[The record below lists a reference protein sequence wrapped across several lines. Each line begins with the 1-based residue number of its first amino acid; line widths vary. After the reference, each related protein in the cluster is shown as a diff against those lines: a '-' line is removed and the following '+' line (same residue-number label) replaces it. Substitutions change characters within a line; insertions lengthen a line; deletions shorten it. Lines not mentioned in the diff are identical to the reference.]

1 MVLIRNRNKLI
12 RRSSGQL
19 LHDENHEPGASSNS
33 QKSSHNKK
41 ESQNNI
47 MIKVIISTA
56 EQDNPGFHNLDNV
69 TNNESIV
76 DRPITPT
83 TKLHAM
89 EAMESCREGT
99 DYRKPCLQTPA
110 IATTANTANRF
121 TDAQRGRTLCHHTL
135 IQPTPSQEFAHLAKL
150 RGHEIVRAFSSQMS
164 LQSLPEEGCNHE
176 ETILQLDLKH
186 MQSCDKDAGNA
197 PRKNSSL
204 SLQSLPEEGC
214 DHEEA
219 FVQLDL
225 KHMQS
230 CDKDAGNAPRK
241 NSSSDTCSTK
251 DSSVSDCSISRFS
264 IAGSIEGDDFREL
277 SPMTMLFVPGQGC
290 VPEVNVKNTAV
301 PEPNGSAEFN
311 LPLFSYCQPC
321 EMEPHSP
328 SHRFVICAD
337 TQFGIATN
345 NENWQAEMEYSI
357 GAVDLIN
364 KIDPQPS
371 FVCVCG
377 DLVDMEFSFE
387 KKKGSKSKFPSTLFD
402 GESGIASREV
412 CDFIQDEQNADFKR
426 IWAW

>member
-197 PRKNSSL
+197 PRKNSS
-204 SLQSLPEEGC
+204 
-214 DHEEA
+214 
-219 FVQLDL
+219 
-225 KHMQS
+225 
-230 CDKDAGNAPRK
+230 
-241 NSSSDTCSTK
+241 SDTCSTK

-357 GAVDLIN
+357 SAVDLIN

-426 IWAW
+426 IWAG

>member
-1 MVLIRNRNKLI
+1 
-12 RRSSGQL
+12 
-19 LHDENHEPGASSNS
+19 
-33 QKSSHNKK
+33 
-41 ESQNNI
+41 
-47 MIKVIISTA
+47 
-56 EQDNPGFHNLDNV
+56 
-69 TNNESIV
+69 
-76 DRPITPT
+76 
-83 TKLHAM
+83 
-89 EAMESCREGT
+89 
-99 DYRKPCLQTPA
+99 
-110 IATTANTANRF
+110 
-121 TDAQRGRTLCHHTL
+121 
-135 IQPTPSQEFAHLAKL
+135 
-150 RGHEIVRAFSSQMS
+150 MS

-426 IWAW
+426 IWAG

>member
-1 MVLIRNRNKLI
+1 MVLLIRNRNKRI
-12 RRSSGQL
+12 RRSYGQL
-19 LHDENHEPGASSNS
+19 RPVDEDENHEPGASSNS
-33 QKSSHNKK
+33 QESSHNKK
-41 ESQNNI
+41 ESRDN
-47 MIKVIISTA
+47 MIQVITSTA

-69 TNNESIV
+69 RDNENTV
-76 DRPITPT
+76 DRPVTPT

-99 DYRKPCLQTPA
+99 DYRKPCLQIPT
-110 IATTANTANRF
+110 IATMANTANRF
-121 TDAQRGRTLCHHTL
+121 TDAQRGRTLCHHKL
-135 IQPTPSQEFAHLAKL
+135 IQPTPSQERAHLAKM
-150 RGHEIVRAFSSQMS
+150 RGHATVRAFSSQ
-164 LQSLPEEGCNHE
+164 
-176 ETILQLDLKH
+176 I
-186 MQSCDKDAGNA
+186 
-197 PRKNSSL
+197 

-219 FVQLDL
+219 IVQLDL
-225 KHMQS
+225 MHMQS
-230 CDKDAGNAPRK
+230 CDKDAGTALRK

-251 DSSVSDCSISRFS
+251 MSSSFSDCSISRFS
-264 IAGSIEGDDFREL
+264 IAGSIEVDAFREV
-277 SPMTMLFVPGQGC
+277 SPMAMLFVPGQGC
-290 VPEVNVKNTAV
+290 DPEVNVINTTV

-311 LPLFSYCQPC
+311 LSMFSYCQPC

-357 GAVDLIN
+357 GAVDVIN
-364 KIDPQPS
+364 KMDPQPS

-426 IWAW
+426 IWAG

>member
-1 MVLIRNRNKLI
+1 MVLLIRNRNKRI
-12 RRSSGQL
+12 RRSYGQL
-19 LHDENHEPGASSNS
+19 RPVDDENHEPGASSNS

-41 ESQNNI
+41 ESQND

-76 DRPITPT
+76 DRPLTST

-99 DYRKPCLQTPA
+99 DYRNPCLLQTPA
-110 IATTANTANRF
+110 IATEANTANRF

-135 IQPTPSQEFAHLAKL
+135 IQPTPSQERAHLAKL
-150 RGHEIVRAFSSQMS
+150 RGHEIVRDFSSQ
-164 LQSLPEEGCNHE
+164 
-176 ETILQLDLKH
+176 T
-186 MQSCDKDAGNA
+186 
-197 PRKNSSL
+197 

-219 FVQLDL
+219 IVQLDL

-251 DSSVSDCSISRFS
+251 ESSVSDCSISRFS
-264 IAGSIEGDDFREL
+264 IAGSIEGDAFREV
-277 SPMTMLFVPGQGC
+277 SPMTMLFIPGQGC
-290 VPEVNVKNTAV
+290 DPEVNVKNTAV

-311 LPLFSYCQPC
+311 LPMFSYCQPC

-426 IWAW
+426 IWAG